1 MASNRNN
8 TDDGRRDSKVDQVG
22 EYIKKASNTRDG
34 IDDTQVLR
42 MIRDKYPDAKVA
54 EKMFDLYK
62 ERMTLVT
69 KKAYKFKNLIFSNYS
84 HLALPSLL
92 EKARK
97 FKRKYDLSDDEFH
110 AFINLAITDKSLGSY
125 NQYNQPNTPMSKL
138 LGQVD
143 DANLGKMNVATNELD
158 ILQDILRIYAE
169 NMMLHEH
176 LKVQSLTH
184 QDCAVQSLRG
194 EYDPKRNNSF
204 NYIHPVVAALFL
216 PRIKYID
223 EHMLLSS
230 LSYIVHCRYNGI
242 PIKTLPDWEV
252 YQDLRTDPNEIVCV
266 SPNESPLND
275 LRNRVKLQVELWKQ
289 VFELREG
296 RYYSSTFPTFNLALD
311 ACKNS
316 VFSDPD
322 MIYVRDEGTVIR
334 KLFGAFSLRPT
345 IISIASMTSTGIMSG
360 NYSLGPMAAAQIT
373 SIPIVNLRLPLSYK
387 QNSGV
392 SISLTSALEQ
402 YNWFVENKTLVPKV
416 TNIIYSRDII
426 VFYANRRYQSIN
438 FGRLYAPYNFTM
450 LPATHS
456 ALETINDVSVNAPDR
471 LKISDDDFILRS
483 VVCVERSFLNK
494 DLITGCS
501 AAIVQ
506 KPDIT
511 SGSYESGYIVYD
523 PQVANIMTESE
534 DGKTYERIAPI
545 TAIPAIEQYTDDAR
559 YEPFSKRSCKR
570 GTVYIYVKDAPQ
582 TTIIRPQ

>member
-8 TDDGRRDSKVDQVG
+8 TDERRDSKADQVG

-42 MIRDKYPDAKVA
+42 LIRDKYPDAKVA

-143 DANLGKMNVATNELD
+143 DANLGKMHVATNELD

-169 NMMLHEH
+169 SMMLHEH
-176 LKVQSLTH
+176 IKVQSLQH
-184 QDCAVQSLRG
+184 LDCAVHSISG
-194 EYDPKRNNSF
+194 TYDQKRHNSF

-266 SPNESPLND
+266 SPSDSPLTD

-296 RYYSSTFPTFNLALD
+296 RYYSETFPTFNVALD

-345 IISIASMTSTGIMSG
+345 IISIASMTSAGIMSG

-373 SIPIVNLRLPLSYK
+373 SIPIINLRLPMSYK
-387 QNSGV
+387 QQSGL
-392 SISLTSALEQ
+392 SISLLSALEQ

-438 FGRLYAPYNFTM
+438 FSRLYAPYNFTM

-456 ALETINDVSVNAPDR
+456 ALETINDVSVNAPER
-471 LKISDDDFILRS
+471 MKIGDDDFILRS
-483 VVCVERSFLNK
+483 VVCVERSLLNK

-506 KPDIT
+506 KPDPMT
-511 SGSYESGYIVYD
+511 GSFETGHILYD
-523 PQVANIMTESE
+523 PQIANIMVPNETG
-534 DGKTYERIAPI
+534 DQYERIAPI
-545 TAIPAIEQYTDDAR
+545 TVIPATPQFNDNGE
-559 YEPFSKRSCKR
+559 YESFNERSCKR
-570 GTVYIYVKDAPQ
+570 GTIYIYVKDSSQ
-582 TTIIRPQ
+582 STIIRAQ

>member
-8 TDDGRRDSKVDQVG
+8 TDDRQDSKMENQVG
-22 EYIKKASNTRDG
+22 KYIKQASTNRDA
-34 IDDTQVLR
+34 DDRTIFTE
-42 MIRDKYPDAKVA
+42 IRQKYPDAKVA
-54 EKMFDLYK
+54 EKVFDLYK
-62 ERMTLVT
+62 DRMALVT

-97 FKRKYDLSDDEFH
+97 FKKKYELSDDEFH
-110 AFINLAITDKSLGSY
+110 AFINLAISDRSLGQF
-125 NQYNQPNTPMSKL
+125 NQYNQPNTPISKL
-138 LGQVD
+138 LGQAD
-143 DANLGKMNVATNELD
+143 DANLGKMNVSTNELD

-169 NMMLHEH
+169 TQIFHQQL
-176 LKVQSLTH
+176 VTQSLQH
-184 QDCAVQSLRG
+184 LDCAPASLAG
-194 EYDPKRNNSF
+194 QYDERKHNSY

-223 EHMLLSS
+223 EHMLLAN

-242 PIKTLPDWEV
+242 PIRTLPDWEV

-266 SPNESPLND
+266 SPNESPLVD

-289 VFELREG
+289 VFELRQG
-296 RYYSSTFPTFNLALD
+296 RYYSETFPTFNVALD

-345 IISIASMTSTGIMSG
+345 IISIASMTTTGIMSG

-387 QNSGV
+387 HHSGL
-392 SISLTSALEQ
+392 SINLNTAMEQ

-456 ALETINDVSVNAPDR
+456 ALETINDVTVNAEQR
-471 LKISDDDFILRS
+471 LKVGDDDFILRS

-501 AAIVQ
+501 AAISLKQ
-506 KPDIT
+506 DPT
-511 SGSYESGYIVYD
+511 SGVYESSHIVYD
-523 PQVANIMTESE
+523 PQVANIMVEE
-534 DGKTYERIAPI
+534 GGQYKRIKPI
-545 TAIPAIEQYTDDAR
+545 SAIPAIDHFNDDGT
-559 YEPFSKRSCKR
+559 YESFATRSAKR
-570 GTVYIYVKDAPQ
+570 GTIYIYVKDTPQ
-582 TTIIRPQ
+582 MTIIRPQ